1 MLIVC
6 PNCSRSYL
14 VRAATLGQAGRLVR
28 CSVCRTAWRTDS
40 GADEQTETLTDQA
53 RPDVQN
59 EPDVINPAPILE
71 RRSFRKSV
79 AFGAA
84 AAALASFTVMVG
96 SDKTD
101 GIVLR
106 AIGWMDAVIPSNE
119 LAGLSFAHITTKV
132 GSEGGETT
140 LLIEGEIQ
148 SDSDRR
154 KSLPPIQFTMRDG
167 TENTIFQWM
176 IPAPATTIVK
186 GEPIP
191 FKARLASPPR
201 DGKDIRIRFSD
212 V

>member
-14 VRAATLGQAGRLVR
+14 VRAAALGQVGRLVR
-28 CSVCRTAWRTDS
+28 CSVCRTAWRADTGSDEDFETTLDQPEE
-40 GADEQTETLTDQA
+40 GAPDEADGLSS
-53 RPDVQN
+53 P
-59 EPDVINPAPILE
+59 PPPE
-71 RRSFRKSV
+71 RRTRRKSV

-84 AAALASFTVMVG
+84 AAALAGFAVFAG
-96 SDKTD
+96 SDKAD
-101 GIVLR
+101 GLVSR
-106 AIGWMDAVIPSNE
+106 AMGWIDAVLPSNE
-119 LAGLSFAHITTKV
+119 RAGLSFAHITTTI

-148 SDSDRR
+148 SDSDRM
-154 KSLPPIQFTMRDG
+154 KSVPPIQFTMRDG
-167 TENTIFQWM
+167 TEHTIFQWM
-176 IPAPATTIVK
+176 IPAPASTIVK